1 MFEGGGG
8 GVNTAAAVYE
18 LYLGV
23 SGLGARPGG
32 GLNWYWLP
40 IAPPRIY

>member
-1 MFEGGGG
+1 MFEGAG
-8 GVNTAAAVYE
+8 GVNSAAGVYE

-32 GLNWYWLP
+32 GLN
-40 IAPPRIY
+40 

>member
-1 MFEGGGG
+1 MFEGAGA
-8 GVNTAAAVYE
+8 GVNSAAAVYE

-32 GLNWYWLP
+32 GLN
-40 IAPPRIY
+40 